1 MSLLGRLGL
10 SDPERVLDS
19 YVFELSG
26 GMAQRAAIGLAL
38 MNSPKVV
45 FADEPTS
52 ALDVAVQAQVVEE
65 LVSANRE
72 FGVSLLVVSHNIA
85 VLAHMAQYLY
95 VMKDGEVVEQG
106 LSEQVVARPQHP
118 YTRQL
123 IASQAKERSMKALE
137 VNGVSKRFPGMEKLA
152 LNRVGFTLEQGE
164 CLGIVGGSGS
174 GKSTLA
180 RVITLLERPDGGSVS
195 LFGKEILGLPRRQRK
210 DVYSSIQMVFQ
221 MPLESFDPSYTLG
234 ASIAEVARSFGATRA
249 EAKEQALEKLQLVGL
264 DESFYQRFPSRVSG
278 GQCQRAALA
287 RALTA
292 NPSVLI
298 CDEVT
303 SALDVS
309 TQAHIVSL
317 IGELKGEVSIVFI
330 THDLALV
337 SELAD
342 RLLVLDEGEVAECG
356 ATESVVAN
364 PQSACAKKLMNSVLS
379 LGGLG

>member
-1 MSLLGRLGL
+1 
-10 SDPERVLDS
+10 
-19 YVFELSG
+19 
-26 GMAQRAAIGLAL
+26 
-38 MNSPKVV
+38 
-45 FADEPTS
+45 
-52 ALDVAVQAQVVEE
+52 
-65 LVSANRE
+65 
-72 FGVSLLVVSHNIA
+72 
-85 VLAHMAQYLY
+85 
-95 VMKDGEVVEQG
+95 
-106 LSEQVVARPQHP
+106 
-118 YTRQL
+118 
-123 IASQAKERSMKALE
+123 MKALE
-137 VNGVSKRFPGMEKLA
+137 VNGVSKRFPSMEKPA

-180 RVITLLERPDGGSVS
+180 RVITLLEQSDGGSVS

-249 EAKEQALEKLQLVGL
+249 EAKERALEKLQLVGL
-264 DESFYQRFPSRVSG
+264 DERFPSQVSG

-287 RALTA
+287 RALTVD
-292 NPSVLI
+292 PSVLI

-317 IGELKGEVSIVFI
+317 IERLKGKVSIAFI

>member
-1 MSLLGRLGL
+1 
-10 SDPERVLDS
+10 
-19 YVFELSG
+19 
-26 GMAQRAAIGLAL
+26 
-38 MNSPKVV
+38 
-45 FADEPTS
+45 
-52 ALDVAVQAQVVEE
+52 
-65 LVSANRE
+65 
-72 FGVSLLVVSHNIA
+72 
-85 VLAHMAQYLY
+85 
-95 VMKDGEVVEQG
+95 
-106 LSEQVVARPQHP
+106 
-118 YTRQL
+118 
-123 IASQAKERSMKALE
+123 MKALE
-137 VNGVSKRFPGMEKLA
+137 VNDVSKRFPGMGGLA
-152 LNRVGFTLEQGE
+152 LNKVSFTLEQGE

-180 RVITLLERPDGGSVS
+180 RVATLLERPDDGSVS

-210 DVYSSIQMVFQ
+210 EVYSSIQMVFQ

-234 ASIAEVARSFGATRA
+234 ASIAEVARSFGAMRA
-249 EAKEQALEKLQLVGL
+249 EAKERALEKLRLVGL
-264 DESFYQRFPSRVSG
+264 GETFYCRFPSQVSG

-287 RALTA
+287 RALTVD
-292 NPSVLI
+292 PSVLI

-337 SELAD
+337 SGLAD
-342 RLLVLDEGEVAECG
+342 RLLVLDEGEVVECG

>member
-1 MSLLGRLGL
+1 
-10 SDPERVLDS
+10 
-19 YVFELSG
+19 
-26 GMAQRAAIGLAL
+26 
-38 MNSPKVV
+38 
-45 FADEPTS
+45 
-52 ALDVAVQAQVVEE
+52 
-65 LVSANRE
+65 
-72 FGVSLLVVSHNIA
+72 
-85 VLAHMAQYLY
+85 
-95 VMKDGEVVEQG
+95 
-106 LSEQVVARPQHP
+106 
-118 YTRQL
+118 
-123 IASQAKERSMKALE
+123 MKALE
-137 VNGVSKRFPGMEKLA
+137 VNDVSKRFPGMERLA
-152 LNRVGFTLEQGE
+152 LNKVSFTLEQGE

-180 RVITLLERPDGGSVS
+180 RVITLLERSDGGSVS
-195 LFGKEILGLPRRQRK
+195 LFGKEILGLPHRRRK

-249 EAKEQALEKLQLVGL
+249 EAKERALEKLQLVGL
-264 DESFYQRFPSRVSG
+264 AESFYQRFPSQVSG

-292 NPSVLI
+292 SPSVLI
-298 CDEVT
+298 CDEIT

-317 IGELKGEVSIVFI
+317 IGRLKGKVSIVFI

-356 ATESVVAN
+356 PAENVVAN
-364 PQSACAKKLMNSVLS
+364 PQSACAKKLMSSVFS
-379 LGGLG
+379 LGGLD

>member
-1 MSLLGRLGL
+1 
-10 SDPERVLDS
+10 
-19 YVFELSG
+19 
-26 GMAQRAAIGLAL
+26 
-38 MNSPKVV
+38 
-45 FADEPTS
+45 
-52 ALDVAVQAQVVEE
+52 
-65 LVSANRE
+65 
-72 FGVSLLVVSHNIA
+72 
-85 VLAHMAQYLY
+85 
-95 VMKDGEVVEQG
+95 
-106 LSEQVVARPQHP
+106 
-118 YTRQL
+118 
-123 IASQAKERSMKALE
+123 MKALE
-137 VNGVSKRFPGMEKLA
+137 VNGVSKRFPGMEKPA

-180 RVITLLERPDGGSVS
+180 RVIMLLVS

-249 EAKEQALEKLQLVGL
+249 EAKERALEKLRLVGL
-264 DESFYQRFPSRVSG
+264 DETFYCCFPSQVSG

-287 RALTA
+287 RALTVD
-292 NPSVLI
+292 PSVLI
-298 CDEVT
+298 CDGGT

-317 IGELKGEVSIVFI
+317 IERLKGKVSIVFI

-356 ATESVVAN
+356 TTESVVAN
-364 PQSACAKKLMNSVLS
+364 PQSACAKKLMNSVFS
-379 LGGLG
+379 LGCLG

>member
-1 MSLLGRLGL
+1 
-10 SDPERVLDS
+10 
-19 YVFELSG
+19 
-26 GMAQRAAIGLAL
+26 
-38 MNSPKVV
+38 
-45 FADEPTS
+45 
-52 ALDVAVQAQVVEE
+52 
-65 LVSANRE
+65 
-72 FGVSLLVVSHNIA
+72 
-85 VLAHMAQYLY
+85 
-95 VMKDGEVVEQG
+95 
-106 LSEQVVARPQHP
+106 
-118 YTRQL
+118 
-123 IASQAKERSMKALE
+123 MKALE
-137 VNGVSKRFPGMEKLA
+137 VNDVSKRFPDMGRPA
-152 LNRVGFTLEQGE
+152 LNEVSFTLDQGE

-210 DVYSSIQMVFQ
+210 EVYSNIQMVFQ

-249 EAKEQALEKLQLVGL
+249 EAKKRALEKLQLVGL
-264 DESFYQRFPSRVSG
+264 DESFYGRFPSQVSG

-292 NPSVLI
+292 TPSVLI
-298 CDEVT
+298 CDEIT

-317 IGELKGEVSIVFI
+317 IEGLKGKVSIVFI

-342 RLLVLDEGEVAECG
+342 RLLVLDEGEVVECG
-356 ATESVVAN
+356 SAENVVAN
-364 PQSACAKKLMNSVLS
+364 PQSACAKKLMSSVYS
-379 LGGLG
+379 LGGLD

>member
-1 MSLLGRLGL
+1 
-10 SDPERVLDS
+10 
-19 YVFELSG
+19 
-26 GMAQRAAIGLAL
+26 
-38 MNSPKVV
+38 
-45 FADEPTS
+45 
-52 ALDVAVQAQVVEE
+52 
-65 LVSANRE
+65 
-72 FGVSLLVVSHNIA
+72 
-85 VLAHMAQYLY
+85 
-95 VMKDGEVVEQG
+95 
-106 LSEQVVARPQHP
+106 
-118 YTRQL
+118 
-123 IASQAKERSMKALE
+123 MKALE
-137 VNGVSKRFPGMEKLA
+137 VNGVSKRFPGMEKPA

-174 GKSTLA
+174 GNSTLA

-249 EAKEQALEKLQLVGL
+249 EAKERALEKLQLVGL
-264 DESFYQRFPSRVSG
+264 DESFYQRFPSQVSG

-292 NPSVLI
+292 N
-298 CDEVT
+298 
-303 SALDVS
+303 LDVS

-317 IGELKGEVSIVFI
+317 IERLKGKVSIVFI

-342 RLLVLDEGEVAECG
+342 RLLVLDEGEVVECG
-356 ATESVVAN
+356 PTENVVAN
-364 PQSACAKKLMNSVLS
+364 PQSACAKKLMSTVFS
-379 LGGLG
+379 LGGLD

>member
-1 MSLLGRLGL
+1 
-10 SDPERVLDS
+10 
-19 YVFELSG
+19 
-26 GMAQRAAIGLAL
+26 
-38 MNSPKVV
+38 
-45 FADEPTS
+45 
-52 ALDVAVQAQVVEE
+52 
-65 LVSANRE
+65 
-72 FGVSLLVVSHNIA
+72 
-85 VLAHMAQYLY
+85 
-95 VMKDGEVVEQG
+95 
-106 LSEQVVARPQHP
+106 
-118 YTRQL
+118 
-123 IASQAKERSMKALE
+123 MKALE
-137 VNGVSKRFPGMEKLA
+137 VNGVSKRFPGMEKPA

-180 RVITLLERPDGGSVS
+180 RVITLLERPDDGSVS

-210 DVYSSIQMVFQ
+210 EVYSNIQMVFQ

-234 ASIAEVARSFGATRA
+234 ASIAEVARSFGATHA
-249 EAKEQALEKLQLVGL
+249 EAKERALEKLQ
-264 DESFYQRFPSRVSG
+264 
-278 GQCQRAALA
+278 
-287 RALTA
+287 
-292 NPSVLI
+292 
-298 CDEVT
+298 
-303 SALDVS
+303 LDVS

-317 IGELKGEVSIVFI
+317 IERLKGKVSIVFI

>member
-1 MSLLGRLGL
+1 
-10 SDPERVLDS
+10 
-19 YVFELSG
+19 
-26 GMAQRAAIGLAL
+26 
-38 MNSPKVV
+38 
-45 FADEPTS
+45 
-52 ALDVAVQAQVVEE
+52 
-65 LVSANRE
+65 
-72 FGVSLLVVSHNIA
+72 
-85 VLAHMAQYLY
+85 
-95 VMKDGEVVEQG
+95 
-106 LSEQVVARPQHP
+106 
-118 YTRQL
+118 
-123 IASQAKERSMKALE
+123 MKALE
-137 VNGVSKRFPGMEKLA
+137 VNDVSKRFPGMGRLA
-152 LNRVGFTLEQGE
+152 LNKVSFTLEQGE

-180 RVITLLERPDGGSVS
+180 RVITLLEQSDGGSVS

-249 EAKEQALEKLQLVGL
+249 EAKERALEKLRLVGL
-264 DESFYQRFPSRVSG
+264 DETFYQRFPSQVSG

-298 CDEVT
+298 CDEIT

-337 SELAD
+337 SGLAD

-356 ATESVVAN
+356 TTESVVAN
-364 PQSACAKKLMNSVLS
+364 PQSACAKKLMNSVFS
-379 LGGLG
+379 LGCLG

>member
-1 MSLLGRLGL
+1 
-10 SDPERVLDS
+10 
-19 YVFELSG
+19 
-26 GMAQRAAIGLAL
+26 
-38 MNSPKVV
+38 
-45 FADEPTS
+45 
-52 ALDVAVQAQVVEE
+52 
-65 LVSANRE
+65 
-72 FGVSLLVVSHNIA
+72 
-85 VLAHMAQYLY
+85 
-95 VMKDGEVVEQG
+95 
-106 LSEQVVARPQHP
+106 
-118 YTRQL
+118 
-123 IASQAKERSMKALE
+123 MKALE
-137 VNGVSKRFPGMEKLA
+137 VNDVSKRFPGMGGLA
-152 LNRVGFTLEQGE
+152 LNKVSFTLEQGE

-180 RVITLLERPDGGSVS
+180 RVATLLERPDDGSVS

-210 DVYSSIQMVFQ
+210 EVYSNIQMVFQ

-249 EAKEQALEKLQLVGL
+249 EAKERALEKLRLVGL
-264 DESFYQRFPSRVSG
+264 DETFYCRFPSQVSG

-287 RALTA
+287 RALTVD
-292 NPSVLI
+292 PSVLI

-337 SELAD
+337 SGLAD
-342 RLLVLDEGEVAECG
+342 RFLVLDEGEVVECG

>member
-1 MSLLGRLGL
+1 
-10 SDPERVLDS
+10 
-19 YVFELSG
+19 
-26 GMAQRAAIGLAL
+26 
-38 MNSPKVV
+38 
-45 FADEPTS
+45 
-52 ALDVAVQAQVVEE
+52 
-65 LVSANRE
+65 
-72 FGVSLLVVSHNIA
+72 
-85 VLAHMAQYLY
+85 
-95 VMKDGEVVEQG
+95 
-106 LSEQVVARPQHP
+106 
-118 YTRQL
+118 
-123 IASQAKERSMKALE
+123 MKALE
-137 VNGVSKRFPGMEKLA
+137 VNDVSKRFPGMGRPA
-152 LNRVGFTLEQGE
+152 LNEVSFTLDQGE

-210 DVYSSIQMVFQ
+210 EVYSNIQMVFQ

-249 EAKEQALEKLQLVGL
+249 EAKKRALEKLQLVGL
-264 DESFYQRFPSRVSG
+264 DESFYGRFPSQVSG

-292 NPSVLI
+292 TPSVLI
-298 CDEVT
+298 CDEIT

-317 IGELKGEVSIVFI
+317 IEGLKGKVSIVFI

-342 RLLVLDEGEVAECG
+342 RLLVLDEGEVVECG
-356 ATESVVAN
+356 SAENVVAN
-364 PQSACAKKLMNSVLS
+364 PQSACAKKLMSSVYS
-379 LGGLG
+379 LGGLD

>member
-1 MSLLGRLGL
+1 
-10 SDPERVLDS
+10 
-19 YVFELSG
+19 
-26 GMAQRAAIGLAL
+26 
-38 MNSPKVV
+38 
-45 FADEPTS
+45 
-52 ALDVAVQAQVVEE
+52 
-65 LVSANRE
+65 
-72 FGVSLLVVSHNIA
+72 
-85 VLAHMAQYLY
+85 
-95 VMKDGEVVEQG
+95 
-106 LSEQVVARPQHP
+106 
-118 YTRQL
+118 
-123 IASQAKERSMKALE
+123 MKALE
-137 VNGVSKRFPGMEKLA
+137 VNDVSKRFPGMERLA
-152 LNRVGFTLEQGE
+152 LNKVSFTLEQGE

-180 RVITLLERPDGGSVS
+180 RVITLLERSDGGSVS
-195 LFGKEILGLPRRQRK
+195 LFGKEILGLPHRRRK

-249 EAKEQALEKLQLVGL
+249 EAKERALEKLQLVGL
-264 DESFYQRFPSRVSG
+264 AESFYQRFPSQVSG

-298 CDEVT
+298 CDEIT

-317 IGELKGEVSIVFI
+317 IGRLKGKVSIVFI

-356 ATESVVAN
+356 SAENVVAN
-364 PQSACAKKLMNSVLS
+364 PQSACAKKLMSSVYS
-379 LGGLG
+379 LGGLD

>member
-1 MSLLGRLGL
+1 
-10 SDPERVLDS
+10 
-19 YVFELSG
+19 
-26 GMAQRAAIGLAL
+26 
-38 MNSPKVV
+38 
-45 FADEPTS
+45 
-52 ALDVAVQAQVVEE
+52 
-65 LVSANRE
+65 
-72 FGVSLLVVSHNIA
+72 
-85 VLAHMAQYLY
+85 
-95 VMKDGEVVEQG
+95 
-106 LSEQVVARPQHP
+106 
-118 YTRQL
+118 
-123 IASQAKERSMKALE
+123 MKALE
-137 VNGVSKRFPGMEKLA
+137 VNGVSKRFPGMKKPV

-180 RVITLLERPDGGSVS
+180 RVITLLEQSDGGSVS

-210 DVYSSIQMVFQ
+210 EVYSSIQMVFQ

-234 ASIAEVARSFGATRA
+234 ASIAEVAHSFGATRA
-249 EAKEQALEKLQLVGL
+249 EAKERALEKLRLVGL
-264 DESFYQRFPSRVSG
+264 DETFYCRFPSQVSG

-287 RALTA
+287 RALTVD
-292 NPSVLI
+292 PSVLI
-298 CDEVT
+298 CDE
-303 SALDVS
+303 ALDVS

-317 IGELKGEVSIVFI
+317 IERLKGKVSIVFI

-342 RLLVLDEGEVAECG
+342 RLLVLDEGEVVECG

>member
-1 MSLLGRLGL
+1 
-10 SDPERVLDS
+10 
-19 YVFELSG
+19 
-26 GMAQRAAIGLAL
+26 
-38 MNSPKVV
+38 
-45 FADEPTS
+45 
-52 ALDVAVQAQVVEE
+52 
-65 LVSANRE
+65 
-72 FGVSLLVVSHNIA
+72 
-85 VLAHMAQYLY
+85 
-95 VMKDGEVVEQG
+95 
-106 LSEQVVARPQHP
+106 
-118 YTRQL
+118 
-123 IASQAKERSMKALE
+123 MKALE
-137 VNGVSKRFPGMEKLA
+137 VNDVSKRFPGMGRLA
-152 LNRVGFTLEQGE
+152 LNKVSFTLEQGE

-180 RVITLLERPDGGSVS
+180 RVATLLERPDGGSVS
-195 LFGKEILGLPRRQRK
+195 LFGKEIIGLPRRQRK
-210 DVYSSIQMVFQ
+210 EVYSNIQMVFQ

-234 ASIAEVARSFGATRA
+234 TSIAEVARSFGATRA
-249 EAKEQALEKLQLVGL
+249 EAKERALEKLQLVGL
-264 DESFYQRFPSRVSG
+264 DESFYRRFPSQVSG

-292 NPSVLI
+292 DPSVLI
-298 CDEVT
+298 CDEIT

-317 IGELKGEVSIVFI
+317 IERLKGKVSIVFI

-356 ATESVVAN
+356 ATESVVVN